1 MFILLLF
8 VLLLH
13 CTVKY
18 PCFFLTILAGN
29 QIWLKAVGLLITLSC
44 LSGSRSIIYKSLY
57 FVIWPP
63 SAATLAHYL
72 VMSYFSMLLSFTT
85 AGCVGLICVSKI
97 SHFVRPPPLA
107 FFLMTHVKGRLF
119 SESAFR
125 RVASA
130 VAHSCQAPCATI
142 FKIVE

>member
-63 SAATLAHYL
+63 SAATLAYSL
-72 VMSYFSMLLSFTT
+72 VVSYFSMLLSFST
-85 AGCVGLICVSKI
+85 AGCVGFICVSKI

-107 FFLMTHVKGRLF
+107 FFLTSRTGITPGPLATTLKSSTCPFFF
-119 SESAFR
+119 SISPF
-125 RVASA
+125 
-130 VAHSCQAPCATI
+130 
-142 FKIVE
+142 